1 MVTKNRVQYA
11 AYDNEDNFLD
21 IGTAEEMACKFDMTA
36 QNVRRNA
43 IDTKR
48 STSKRKNEGV
58 RFFSMGVL
66 DEVEV

>member
-1 MVTKNRVQYA
+1 MVRKNKVEYA
-11 AYDNEDNFLD
+11 AYDSEDNFLD
-21 IGTAEEMACKFDMTA
+21 MGTAEEMACKFDMTA
-36 QNVRRNA
+36 HKVRRNA

-66 DEVEV
+66 DEVEA

>member
-1 MVTKNRVQYA
+1 MKNRVQYA

-36 QNVRRNA
+36 QKVRRNA

-48 STSKRKNEGV
+48 STSKRKNKDV
-58 RFFSMGVL
+58 YFFSMGVL
-66 DEVEV
+66 DEVEA